1 MKRYEVVIL
10 GGGSAAFAA
19 AIKATE
25 LGANVAVCEKGVIGG
40 TCLNRGCIP
49 SKNLLRAAEVFG
61 YSRSQPFKGIEIPAG
76 RVDLAGIIEQ
86 KDELVGELRR
96 EKYLDILKGNER
108 MDYFEGEASFLSADE
123 VRVGPDVLKGQ
134 RFVIATGARPQVAP
148 FEGIES
154 VEFLDSTTALDLK
167 ELPASMIILGGR
179 FVAVEMAQIFA
190 RFGTKVTV
198 LQRSQR
204 IIPEEEEEISD
215 GLRRYLEEE
224 GIEIHTG
231 VRITGVSQSGRT
243 RKVRALLT
251 GGAAELEGEAILMAT
266 GNTPNTEALN
276 LAAAGVEVDGKGF
289 IKTDDLMRTTGPRIF
304 AAGDVVGRMP
314 LVTVAAH
321 EGSIA
326 AENALADEECCMKK
340 AEYTTVPHAIFTQ
353 PNVAS
358 VGLTVKK
365 AGERGLATI
374 SKALEMKYVPKARA
388 IRDTRGLIKIVAE
401 RDSERILGVHILA
414 PEAAEVIHQ
423 AVLILRKK
431 MTVRDAAD
439 KIDVYPTLSE
449 MIRLCAQSF
458 YKDVKK
464 LSCCAV

>member
-25 LGANVAVCEKGVIGG
+25 LGASVAVCEKGVIGG

-76 RVDLAGIIEQ
+76 RVDLAGVIEQ

-123 VRVGPDVLKGQ
+123 VRVGPDVLRGQ
-134 RFVIATGARPQVAP
+134 SFVIATGARPQVAP
-148 FEGIES
+148 FEGIEG

-190 RFGTKVTV
+190 RFGTRVTV

-243 RKVRALLT
+243 RKVRALLA

-276 LAAAGVEVDGKGF
+276 LGAAGVEVDGKGF

-326 AENALADEECCMKK
+326 AENSLADEECCMKK

-358 VGLTVKK
+358 VGLTENK
-365 AGERGLATI
+365 AGERDLATI
-374 SKALEMKYVPKARA
+374 SRTLEMKYVPKARA

-401 RDSERILGVHILA
+401 RDTERILGVHILA

-423 AVLILRKK
+423 AVLILRKE
-431 MTVRDAAD
+431 MTVREAAD

-449 MIRLCAQSF
+449 MVRLCAQSF